1 MKSKKDRLA
10 KLFLKI
16 KNNPYFESLLDYS
29 ENDIRN
35 NALEIFNGIFPISK
49 QTIIENF
56 KDYINYE
63 LSGSI
68 TNSQFYENIMN
79 INNLSNNHDKVIVI
93 NGNTYFIETTSGST
107 GNPFPVIK
115 NANERLI
122 ESSYLNRCRKQICNR
137 ATINNGFLMIHPV
150 DEYLKSINYRDGTNR
165 NFDMISKYL
174 VEKNPLWIF
183 STALLFRKFYNYLKS
198 EFNLNQLSF
207 TNLNFIELTSQK
219 LDNEEKKDI
228 ETVLNTKII
237 NNFGCREVWNIA
249 YECICGNMHVNNNYL
264 IVELVDEKGETIK
277 EFNKL
282 GHVVITNL
290 SNYTMPFVK
299 YYLGDLAYFSDKKCS
314 CGCKNK
320 IIVFEDGR
328 YFEKI
333 LNSKY
338 YGNVI
343 FRKILRTLIFHG
355 NIRDIEQIKIIQDK
369 PYHIN
374 VFLKK
379 ECNNDANFE
388 KKFISLFNMTVEN
401 GKQFEFSFIYY
412 FPNIYQNNDIQ
423 KDNIFINYL
432 KGDLI

>member
-1 MKSKKDRLA
+1 MKSKIDRLTE
-10 KLFLKI
+10 LLLKI
-16 KNNPYFESLLDYS
+16 KKNPYFERLLDYS
-29 ENDIRN
+29 ENDICN
-35 NALEIFNGIFPISK
+35 NTLEIFNSILPISK
-49 QTIIENF
+49 QMIIENF

-68 TNSQFYENIMN
+68 TNSQFFENI
-79 INNLSNNHDKVIVI
+79 INTNDLSNNHDKVIVI
-93 NGNTYFIETTSGST
+93 NGDTYFIETTSGST
-107 GNPFPVIK
+107 GNPFPIIK
-115 NANERLI
+115 SVNERLI
-122 ESSYLNRCRKQICNR
+122 ESSYLNRCRKQICNQ

-165 NFDMISKYL
+165 NFDMLSKYL
-174 VEKNPLWIF
+174 FEKKPLWVF
-183 STALLFRKFYNYLKS
+183 STALLFKKFYNYLKG
-198 EFNLNQLSF
+198 EFNSNQLLS

-228 ETVLNTKII
+228 ETFLNTKII

-249 YECICGNMHVNNNYL
+249 YECTCGNMHVNNNYL
-264 IVELVDEKGETIK
+264 IVELVNENGETIT

-282 GHVVITNL
+282 GRIVITNL

-320 IIVFEDGR
+320 IIVFEEGR

-343 FRKILRTLIFHG
+343 FRKILRTLIFH
-355 NIRDIEQIKIIQDK
+355 E
-369 PYHIN
+369 
-374 VFLKK
+374 
-379 ECNNDANFE
+379 
-388 KKFISLFNMTVEN
+388 
-401 GKQFEFSFIYY
+401 
-412 FPNIYQNNDIQ
+412 
-423 KDNIFINYL
+423 
-432 KGDLI
+432 